1 MVENDA
7 KILDIFLKRNE
18 LPNLQLGFKI
28 TLQKTESKVNKVKE
42 DFTVEAKLGPL
53 SPLSLPLN
61 LDFLASLA
69 FRRTSLRSIVV
80 FFKLMRPFVLKMK

>member
-7 KILDIFLKRNE
+7 KILDIFFEKLRTK
-18 LPNLQLGFKI
+18 LQLGFKI

-80 FFKLMRPFVLKMK
+80 FF

>member
-1 MVENDA
+1 M
-7 KILDIFLKRNE
+7 LDIFFEKERTK
-18 LPNLQLGFKI
+18 LQLGFKI

-61 LDFLASLA
+61 LDCTLHL
-69 FRRTSLRSIVV
+69 
-80 FFKLMRPFVLKMK
+80 PFEERV